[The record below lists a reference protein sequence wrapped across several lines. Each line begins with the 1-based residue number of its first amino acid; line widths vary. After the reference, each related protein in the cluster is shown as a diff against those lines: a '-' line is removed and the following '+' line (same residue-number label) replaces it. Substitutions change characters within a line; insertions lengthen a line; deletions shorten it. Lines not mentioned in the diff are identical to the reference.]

1 MIVQIYTWFT
11 HGGVEANQDRIGR
24 VFLSTYEGAID
35 AKGRVS
41 IPAPFRAALG
51 GNARVFIWIAPDG
64 SGALEGGGEELMRLY
79 AETLAE
85 LPLQSP
91 VREAIVTTVI
101 AGSAD
106 LKIDETG
113 RVKLPEEFCV
123 AAGLSGRI
131 KFTGAIQS
139 FKIWDPARLR
149 AHSEKQKDVAQRTET
164 LDAFHKAY
172 LQVRQR
178 HAAARREEAG

>member
-1 MIVQIYTWFT
+1 MF
-11 HGGVEANQDRIGR
+11 
-24 VFLSTYEGAID
+24 FSTYEGAVD

-41 IPAPFRAALG
+41 IPAPYRAALG
-51 GNARVFIWIAPDG
+51 GNTRVFIWIAPDG
-64 SGALEGGGEELMRLY
+64 SGALEGGGEELMQLY

-106 LKIDETG
+106 LKIDDTG
-113 RVKLPEEFCV
+113 RVRLPDEFCV

-131 KFTGAIQS
+131 KFTGAIES
-139 FKIWDPARLR
+139 FKIWDPARLE
-149 AHSEKQKDVAQRTET
+149 AHRTKQQGVAQDAGT

-178 HAAARREEAG
+178 RAAASRGEAG